1 MKECYFQQSYSL
13 CNFTKSFTPPWVF
26 FTFFKL
32 YKWYQ
37 IQLWINFYQIFFS
50 TTWDIV
56 PSEISSKEQ
65 DWTPVKYLN
74 VLNNNKTQ
82 KQLRH
87 WTKIF
92 YYTGK
97 ILFIIFSSKSFMAN
111 FFFEILYM
119 PISNDSIILQENL
132 MPKVLKS
139 TDCLFLSCHVRVS
152 E

>member
-1 MKECYFQQSYSL
+1 MRCFARFGTICTISKTWRTLHERVLLLVKLQSFA

-111 FFFEILYM
+111 FFFEILYK
-119 PISNDSIILQENL
+119 PISNDSIIL
-132 MPKVLKS
+132 
-139 TDCLFLSCHVRVS
+139 
-152 E
+152 